1 MTLRCPELEAELLGL
16 DDASSDS
23 DAGAGAGAGAG
34 ASLRAAHQ
42 ATCAVCQRGL
52 AVSAH
57 VRDTLQ
63 GAETPLD
70 DVTRARVSGRLAALL
85 DAEAD
90 AEGAGL
96 TVRAR
101 GRAFGGRGGGR
112 WLWPALV
119 GTAAIAAA
127 AAAWVARERG
137 AGSPAV
143 SARAGGPATGTAT
156 GTTPGTPAPVASG
169 APVVASAVLTPYYLA
184 GDGAALVDL
193 LGRPQIA
200 LAVPPNVRMRVAV
213 GSRAR
218 VTLIGPARLAVEQV
232 TGQRI
237 RLALTTGTLLGDY
250 AHSAGGS
257 LEIRSPGALTTI
269 VGTLF
274 AVEASAGGSRVS
286 VAHGR
291 VSVLAHGR
299 TSEVAEQR
307 TLEPDGA
314 AAELAR
320 SVASALAEH
329 EASPPAPRGEWG
341 TIALSGAPA
350 LPSIAVFLG
359 ERQLGEAPLWAL
371 APVGDATVEVRAPGR
386 AAVALHTTV
395 RARQASTL
403 AFALPDSGATA
414 TATSPSPTLG
424 PAASP
429 APAAASAT
437 GAGAAVAAGG
447 GSSSPRDEDP
457 AETTYAR
464 AEAAM
469 REGDLIAARA
479 TLLELIRRFPRDPLA
494 AAARYDLARLAFR
507 AGDHSEAARQLDA
520 LGSTRPSATIA
531 EMASYLRCRVALQ
544 AGHSADATRCLT
556 SFRSD
561 HPSSPHDAEALALL
575 AELARADC
583 DHARPLLVEYLERY
597 PSGPFASEAIRR
609 EARCA
614 N

>member
-1 MTLRCPELEAELLGL
+1 MTLRCPELAAELLGL
-16 DDASSDS
+16 DEAGPD
-23 DAGAGAGAGAG
+23 GAGDS

-63 GAETPLD
+63 RSETPLD

-96 TVRAR
+96 RVR
-101 GRAFGGRGGGR
+101 GRRRASGGRGGGR

-137 AGSPAV
+137 AGSPTV
-143 SARAGGPATGTAT
+143 SARAGGPTA
-156 GTTPGTPAPVASG
+156 GPSAPLASG
-169 APVVASAVLTPYYLA
+169 QPVVASGVLTPYYLA

-213 GSRAR
+213 GDRAR

-232 TGQRI
+232 TGQHI

-250 AHSAGGS
+250 DHSAGGS

-274 AVEASAGGSRVS
+274 AVEASGGGSRVS

-299 TSEVAEQR
+299 SSEVGQQR

-350 LPSIAVFLG
+350 LPGVAVFLG

-386 AAVALHTTV
+386 AAVALRTTV

-403 AFALPDSGATA
+403 AFALPDSSATGAPGSSTSATTA
-414 TATSPSPTLG
+414 PPTAS
-424 PAASP
+424 ASP
-429 APAAASAT
+429 APAAASAS
-437 GAGAAVAAGG
+437 GAGAAGANGD
-447 GSSSPRDEDP
+447 GSSSRSDEDP

-469 REGDLIAARA
+469 RDGDLVAARA

-507 AGDHSEAARQLDA
+507 AGDHSEATRQLDA
-520 LGSTRPSATIA
+520 LGSARPSATLA

-544 AGHSADATRCLT
+544 AGHSADATRCLS

-583 DHARPLLVEYLERY
+583 TRARPLLVEYLERY
-597 PSGPFASEAIRR
+597 PGGPFASEAIRR

-614 N
+614 H

>member
-1 MTLRCPELEAELLGL
+1 MTLRCPELEAELLGV
-16 DDASSDS
+16 DDASSD
-23 DAGAGAGAGAG
+23 AGAGAG

-57 VRDTLQ
+57 VRDTLEN
-63 GAETPLD
+63 AETPLD
-70 DVTRARVSGRLAALL
+70 DVTRARVAGRLAALL

-96 TVRAR
+96 TVRGR
-101 GRAFGGRGGGR
+101 GRRFGGIGGGR

-137 AGSPAV
+137 AASPAV
-143 SARAGGPATGTAT
+143 SARAGGPGSRTPSPSPTA
-156 GTTPGTPAPVASG
+156 S
-169 APVVASAVLTPYYLA
+169 PVVASGVLTPYYLA
-184 GDGAALVDL
+184 GDAAALVDL

-200 LAVPPNVRMRVAV
+200 LAVPPNARMRVAV
-213 GSRAR
+213 GGRAR

-232 TGQRI
+232 SGQRI

-250 AHSAGGS
+250 DHSAGGS

-299 TSEVAEQR
+299 TSEVAPQR

-314 AAELAR
+314 AAEIAR

-350 LPSIAVFLG
+350 LPGVAVFLG
-359 ERQLGEAPLWAL
+359 EHQLGEAPLWAL

-403 AFALPDSGATA
+403 AFALPDSSAAGTGATSTAASPRPAA
-414 TATSPSPTLG
+414 TPG
-424 PAASP
+424 PVASP
-429 APAAASAT
+429 APASAT
-437 GAGAAVAAGG
+437 GAGAGG
-447 GSSSPRDEDP
+447 DGSASRSDEDP

-469 REGDLIAARA
+469 RDNDLVAARA

-494 AAARYDLARLAFR
+494 AAARYDLARLAVG
-507 AGDHSEAARQLDA
+507 AGDHAEAARQLDA
-520 LGSTRPSATIA
+520 LGSARPSATIA

-583 DHARPLLVEYLERY
+583 ARARPLLVEYLERY